1 MDEGDVSTRVPP
13 LNMTH
18 EERRTLLHC
27 ISAGEEYAVEHF
39 GDEEQQRINS
49 LKRKLNFP
57 VMDKNPKQSRSDQ

>member
-1 MDEGDVSTRVPP
+1 
-13 LNMTH
+13 MTH